1 MITIDLNADLGEGTG
16 NDAALIGTVSSASIA
31 CGGHAG
37 DLETMHRCIE
47 MARRKRVAIGAHPG
61 FPDRTN
67 FGRVRLN
74 WPADRIAFE
83 TVAQVGRLLAVAAE
97 QDARVSYVKLHG
109 ALNNMCAED
118 EELARTIFA
127 AIRKLD
133 DSLAILAVE
142 GSAQVTAAESL
153 GLQVVAE
160 AFADRGYVRKGIL
173 VPRSDDGAILSRR
186 KDVLDRCLRLAEKGE
201 IVAHDGSVF
210 ESAARSICLHGD
222 TPGAVSLAQEIR
234 DTLAKNGVSV
244 ANAFVEC

>member
-37 DLETMHRCIE
+37 DLQTMHECIE

-61 FPDRTN
+61 FPDRAN
-67 FGRVRLN
+67 FGRVRLD

-97 QDARVSYVKLHG
+97 QDAQVRYVKLHG

-118 EELARTIFA
+118 EALARTIFEA
-127 AIRKLD
+127 VRKLD
-133 DSLAILAVE
+133 EGLAVLAIE
-142 GSAQVTAAESL
+142 GSAQVSAAEAL
-153 GLQVVAE
+153 GMEVIRE
-160 AFADRGYVRKGIL
+160 AYADRGYVRRGIL
-173 VPRSDDGAILSRR
+173 VPRSEEDAVLTRR

-201 IVAHDGSVF
+201 IVARDGVVF

-222 TPGAVSLAQEIR
+222 TPGAMSLAQEIR
-234 DTLAKNGVSV
+234 DTLAKHGVSV
-244 ANAFVEC
+244 ASAFS

>member
-37 DLETMHRCIE
+37 DLQTMHDCIE
-47 MARRKRVAIGAHPG
+47 MAKRKRVTIGAHPG
-61 FPDRTN
+61 FPDRAN
-67 FGRVRLN
+67 FGRTRLD

-97 QDARVSYVKLHG
+97 QDAHVRYVKLHG

-118 EELARTIFA
+118 EDLARIIFA

-133 DSLAILAVE
+133 DSLAVLAVE
-142 GSAQVTAAESL
+142 ASAQVRAAESL
-153 GLQVVAE
+153 GMTVIAE
-160 AFADRGYVRKGIL
+160 AFADRGYVKRGIL
-173 VPRSDDGAILSRR
+173 VPRSEEGAMLSRR
-186 KDVLDRCLRLAEKGE
+186 KDVLDRCLRLAGKGE
-201 IVAHDGSVF
+201 IVAQDGVVF

-234 DTLAKNGVSV
+234 DTLAKHGVSV
-244 ANAFVEC
+244 ASAFS